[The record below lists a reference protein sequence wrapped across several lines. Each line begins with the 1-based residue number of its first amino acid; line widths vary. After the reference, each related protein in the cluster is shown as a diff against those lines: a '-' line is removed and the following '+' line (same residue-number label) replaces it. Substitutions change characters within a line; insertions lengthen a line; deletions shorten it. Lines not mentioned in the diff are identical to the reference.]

1 MFSYINAKINQLITK
16 INYDFNQLR
25 NEINKCNKQRGEF
38 LKLGK

>member
-25 NEINKCNKQRGEF
+25 NEINKCNEQRGEF